1 MSSEAVI
8 LSLPADASD
17 EFVEQVKAAF
27 PDATIAVEGATPA
40 PTPLEL
46 EAALATAVS
55 ASGGLGG
62 VVADWW
68 SGIPGGA
75 TSLMLIL
82 VALVAAYAI
91 ERGVRVL
98 AARGLADAG
107 GIFGEG
113 AEVTFSS
120 RLEEGGRWL
129 IGRAL
134 SLIVFVV
141 AARLVGRVMLPAD
154 PGLRDLGLGVLG
166 AILLGRAVLAVV
178 AALTAPQNPS
188 RRLMGFSN
196 TDAADVFRIGFIVAN
211 ALILIRLIRA
221 LLVDAAGAAPEAQL
235 ALIVLAVLNGA
246 AGAIFFIAVREPVT
260 RLMVPDTPGVD
271 LAGWRTWLARRW
283 HWAFVGLIVI
293 DVPLKIFGILGVLSP
308 DANDGAGPVIFL
320 VMVAALV
327 VSAIATYRRGPDVE
341 DWSGWGLGALVLA
354 EGAVIVGASILL
366 LRLWGIDPLAAP
378 SEGGLGTLLPG
389 LVEAGIITVI
399 GIALWRA
406 SAALITRNAGGE
418 GDTDDGGDGMGGE
431 GSRLETVVPM
441 LRGFA
446 FAVIGVTT
454 AMTALAA
461 MGVNVG
467 PLIASAGVVGL
478 AVGFGAQKLVS
489 DVISG
494 LFYLFEDAFRLGEY
508 IVTDGGKGTV
518 ERISIRSARL
528 RHHNGPI
535 YTIPFSAMGTIQNHS
550 RDFVV
555 MKFSFQVP
563 EDTDVEMVRKLVKKA
578 GAELSSDPELEGK
591 LISPLKSQGAVSI
604 QGRSFEIGCK
614 FTARP
619 GQQFLVRRKAYVALQ
634 RALRNAGIE
643 LFAPTLTL
651 APGELSG
658 PGNPSGPA

>member
-8 LSLPADASD
+8 LRLPADASD
-17 EFVEQVKAAF
+17 ELVEQVKAAF

-75 TSLMLIL
+75 TSLVLIF

-98 AARGLADAG
+98 AARGRADAG
-107 GIFGEG
+107 GIIGEG

-141 AARLVGRVMLPAD
+141 AARVIGRVMLPAD

-166 AILLGRAVLAVV
+166 AIVLGRAVLAVV

-188 RRLMGFSN
+188 RRLMGFSD

-235 ALIVLAVLNGA
+235 ALIILAVLNSA

-260 RLMVPDTPGVD
+260 RLMVPDTPGID

-293 DVPLKIFGILGVLSP
+293 DVALKIFGILGVLSP

-341 DWSGWGLGALVLA
+341 DWSGWGLGALVFA

-378 SEGGLGTLLPG
+378 SEGGLGALLPG

-431 GSRLETVVPM
+431 GSRLETVVPI